1 MANCTKFREAQE
13 RHAKKSHPK
22 CRRRGTSPRI
32 PKTGGPKTQ
41 YAILRQVVTL
51 IPPQIVH
58 DIDRDVRHRYKGF
71 SVWSHIVALIYQQLT
86 RTGSLNGVCD
96 AARVH
101 ESEWGQLRDATV
113 PHRNTLSNA
122 NRKRDPAL
130 AEKLYWEL
138 LKHFSETFP
147 DFSKVKYEGYLAR
160 FRERH
165 IHLLDSST
173 IQLVLNSIDWAR
185 HRRKKAAAKLHM
197 NLDLGSKMPSFA
209 IVESAAHHDSVRAA
223 EVTANLSDGDILVAD
238 RAYTDFGFLCEL
250 ALRGVF
256 FVVRQ
261 KRNMKM
267 GIVERRTVVGTEADK
282 RDEVEVLK
290 DETVRPKRRSAA
302 AKYAA
307 DDGLLRRVTAKVVVQ
322 GKWKKMVFFTNNF
335 DWTPRTIAEL
345 YKARWAVELFFKE
358 FKQTCQVRDFI
369 GYNERAVKWQVWIG
383 LVVHL
388 LLRFVKFGS
397 KWELSFSR
405 LAGVVRCAVWVHREL
420 FAVLALMG
428 RKRGTAGVGKTTD
441 QSPRPLISQ
450 GFLDFPQ
457 QNLGQQA
464 A

>member
-1 MANCTKFREAQE
+1 MANCTKFLAAQE
-13 RHAKKSHPK
+13 RHEKKSHPK
-22 CRRRGTSPRI
+22 CWRRGMSPRV
-32 PKTGGPKTQ
+32 PKAVGPKTQ

-51 IPPQIVH
+51 IPPEIVH

-71 SVWSHIVALIYQQLT
+71 SVWSHVVALIYQQLT

-96 AARVH
+96 AAKVH

-122 NRKRDPAL
+122 NRKRNPAL
-130 AEKLYWEL
+130 AEKLHWEL
-138 LKHFSETFP
+138 LKYFSETFP

-185 HRRKKAAAKLHM
+185 HRRRKAAAKLHM
-197 NLDLGSKMPSFA
+197 NLDLGAKMPSFA
-209 IVESAAHHDSVRAA
+209 IVESAAHHDSVRAG

-267 GIVERRTVVGTEADK
+267 RVVESRTVVGTEADK

-290 DETVRPKRRSAA
+290 DETVRPERKSTAT
-302 AKYAA
+302 KYDA

-322 GKWKKMVFFTNNF
+322 GKWKEMVFFTNNF
-335 DWTPRTIAEL
+335 DWTSRTIAEL
-345 YKARWAVELFFKE
+345 YKARWTVELFFKE
-358 FKQTCQVRDFI
+358 FKQTCQVRDYI

-405 LAGVVRCAVWVHREL
+405 LAGVVRCAVWVRREL

-428 RKRGTAGVGKTTD
+428 RKRGTAGAGKSTG
-441 QSPRPLISQ
+441 QSTRPLISQ
-450 GFLDFPQ
+450 GFLDFPP
-457 QNLGQQA
+457 QNVGQQA

>member
-1 MANCTKFREAQE
+1 MGAVARRDHAAPQHPVERE
-13 RHAKKSHPK
+13 P
-22 CRRRGTSPRI
+22 
-32 PKTGGPKTQ
+32 
-41 YAILRQVVTL
+41 
-51 IPPQIVH
+51 
-58 DIDRDVRHRYKGF
+58 
-71 SVWSHIVALIYQQLT
+71 
-86 RTGSLNGVCD
+86 
-96 AARVH
+96 
-101 ESEWGQLRDATV
+101 
-113 PHRNTLSNA
+113 
-122 NRKRDPAL
+122 KRDPAL

-138 LKHFSETFP
+138 LRHFSETFP
-147 DFSKVKYEGYLAR
+147 DFSKAKYEGYLAR
-160 FRERH
+160 FKERH

-197 NLDLGSKMPSFA
+197 NLDLGAKLPSFA
-209 IVESAAHHDSVRAA
+209 IVESAAHHDSVRAG

-267 GIVERRTVVGTEADK
+267 RIVERRTVVGTEADK

-290 DETVRPKRRSAA
+290 DETVRPKRKSTA

-307 DDGLLRRVTAKVVVQ
+307 DDGLIRRVTAKVVVQ

-405 LAGVVRCAVWVHREL
+405 LAGVVRCAVWVRREL

-428 RKRGTAGVGKTTD
+428 RKRGTASGGKATG

-464 A
+464 V

>member
-147 DFSKVKYEGYLAR
+147 DFSKVRYEGYLAR

-223 EVTANLSDGDILVAD
+223 EVAD
-238 RAYTDFGFLCEL
+238 RAYTDFGFLREL

-290 DETVRPKRRSAA
+290 DETVRPKRRSTA